1 MSARIA
7 AWLTTIGLFASIA
20 SGEEKTVPLTSLAPG
35 DSVRLQV
42 SGSQKTIRATLDGLT
57 DDEMVIRPKNA
68 AEPMRVSLS
77 QLRSLEVVT
86 GRRSHW
92 KQGALIGFVP
102 GALLVGAAIGTGVDC
117 YRDCPFDPTL
127 GAIGG
132 IFGGIVTGSVGALVG
147 LAIRT
152 DRFARVDAR
161 KPKVDL
167 ILTPG
172 KGRMGVGLVVAF

>member
-1 MSARIA
+1 MGARTA
-7 AWLTTIGLFASIA
+7 AWLTTIGLLASIA

-102 GALLVGAAIGTGVDC
+102 GAVLMGAAIGTGVDC

-172 KGRMGVGLVVAF
+172 KESMGIGLVMAF